1 MENESTWTFCFEIV
15 GHSDPELDLVLSESR
30 PAFVIEA
37 NAECPTDAGDLAHEA
52 AWRKAESMHGKGV
65 DVREIPEY

>member
-1 MENESTWTFCFEIV
+1 MENENTWTFCFEIV
-15 GHSDPELDLVLSESR
+15 GHSDPELDSVLSESR

-37 NAECPTDAGDLAHEA
+37 NAEHPEEAGDLAHDA